1 MGAAVSAQSGVHVSS
16 GPGGQ
21 AGQGDRSDAGTH
33 AGQDVRNRRDAHA
46 SAGAHQN
53 ADMRRTF
60 AATLRNPAWLL
71 VPALLFLG
79 MFYVLPLV
87 DLLRLSVASDAGQSS
102 ATSVGLP
109 WLAHYARVFA
119 VPLYWESLL
128 RTFGIAAAVAALC
141 AMFGYPTALLVHRAQ
156 GRWRLALMLA
166 IVLPYFI
173 SVLIRTYS
181 WMVLLGRNGPIN
193 KLLQGLGLIDEP
205 LALIF
210 NRASVLISISAV
222 LLPLMVLT
230 VLGSLSRL
238 DPLIPRAAAASGAG
252 PLAAFWR
259 VVFPQTLPGLL
270 AGLLLVFISALGFFI
285 TPSLLGGPGDQMFA
299 MHITQQADFLAS
311 GGFLQALAAV
321 LLAVTLAVVVLAGR
335 FLGVE
340 FIWGGQRAAPTL
352 GHAGAQSARWT
363 SAVSA
368 RLADVIGWPVLRVI
382 GRIPAL
388 PAGLVSTALAAFA
401 LLTLLLPIAIGA
413 LISFSNSVYMRFPP
427 PSYSLRWYEKFLSD
441 PIWLAS
447 LLTSVQVAALA
458 TLISVLLGTT
468 AALGL
473 VRSTLRG
480 KSAWMTF
487 LVSPLIVPGVV
498 LGLSLYSLFLR
509 ADLVGGVWGLAAAH
523 AIGGIPLVLVIVAA
537 GLQSVDRLQEQAA
550 AVHGASTLR
559 VFWFVTLPAI
569 RPSVAAAAFFAFLH
583 SFDDLVFAMFL
594 SGSRMTTLPLR
605 LWGNVNYKLDP
616 VPAVVATFEV
626 GLILVG
632 LFLARAAWSARS
644 RP

>member
-1 MGAAVSAQSGVHVSS
+1 M
-16 GPGGQ
+16 
-21 AGQGDRSDAGTH
+21 T
-33 AGQDVRNRRDAHA
+33 
-46 SAGAHQN
+46 
-53 ADMRRTF
+53 
-60 AATLRNPAWLL
+60 AATVLGVRWTRAGRGAVLRNPAWLL
-71 VPALLFLG
+71 LPALAFLAL
-79 MFYVLPLV
+79 FYVLPLI
-87 DLLRLSVASDAGQSS
+87 DLLRLSVAGDAGLS
-102 ATSVGLP
+102 
-109 WLAHYARVFA
+109 YFARVFA
-119 VPLYWESLL
+119 VPLYWDSLV
-128 RTFGIAAAVAALC
+128 RTFGIAATVALLC
-141 AMFGYPTALLVHRAQ
+141 ALFGYPTALLVHCAQ
-156 GRWRLALMLA
+156 GLWRLALLAA

-193 KLLQGLGLIDEP
+193 KLLLGVGLIDAP
-205 LALIF
+205 LPLIF

-230 VLGSLSRL
+230 VLGSLARL
-238 DPLIPRAAAASGAG
+238 DPLVQRAAAASGAG

-259 VVFPQTLPGLL
+259 VVFPLTLPGLL

-321 LLAVTLAVVVLAGR
+321 LLAVTLAVVGVAGR
-335 FLGVE
+335 FLGFE
-340 FIWGGQRAAPTL
+340 FIWGGQRATPV
-352 GHAGAQSARWT
+352 GAREVRPPSRAARWR
-363 SAVSA
+363 AALAA
-368 RLADVIGWPVLRVI
+368 RLADALGWPLLRAL

-388 PAGLVSTALAAFA
+388 PARLVSRALAAFA
-401 LLTLLLPIAIGA
+401 LLTLLLPIGVGA
-413 LISFSNSVYMRFPP
+413 LISFSNAVYMSFPP
-427 PSYSLRWYEKFLSD
+427 PSYSLRWYVKFLAD
-441 PIWLAS
+441 PVWLAS
-447 LLTSVQVAALA
+447 LMTSAQVAVLA

-473 VRSTLRG
+473 VRSSLPG

-537 GLQSVDRLQEQAA
+537 ALQSVDVRQEQAA
-550 AVHGASTLR
+550 AVHGASPLR
-559 VFWFVTLPAI
+559 VFRFVTLPAI
-569 RPSVAAAAFFAFLH
+569 GPSMAAAAFFAFLH

-626 GLILVG
+626 ALILVG
-632 LFLARAAWSARS
+632 LFLARAAWSAR
-644 RP
+644 RTPH

>member
-1 MGAAVSAQSGVHVSS
+1 M
-16 GPGGQ
+16 
-21 AGQGDRSDAGTH
+21 T
-33 AGQDVRNRRDAHA
+33 
-46 SAGAHQN
+46 
-53 ADMRRTF
+53 
-60 AATLRNPAWLL
+60 AATIAVARRARGAGLRNPAWLL
-71 VPALLFLG
+71 LPALAFLG
-79 MFYVLPLV
+79 MFYVLPLI
-87 DLLRLSVASDAGQSS
+87 DLLRLSVAGDAGLS
-102 ATSVGLP
+102 
-109 WLAHYARVFA
+109 YFARVFA
-119 VPLYWESLL
+119 VPLYWDSLV
-128 RTFGIAAAVAALC
+128 RTFGIAATVALLC
-141 AMFGYPTALLVHRAQ
+141 ALFGYPTALLVHRTQ
-156 GRWRLALMLA
+156 GLWRLALLAA

-193 KLLQGLGLIDEP
+193 KLLLGLGLVDAP
-205 LALIF
+205 LSLIF

-230 VLGSLSRL
+230 VLGSLARL
-238 DPLIPRAAAASGAG
+238 DPLVQRAAAASGAG

-321 LLAVTLAVVVLAGR
+321 LLAVTLAVVVVAGR
-335 FLGVE
+335 FLGFE
-340 FIWGGQRAAPTL
+340 FIWGGQRAVPTESPEGPVPSL
-352 GHAGAQSARWT
+352 AARRRSSLT
-363 SAVSA
+363 A
-368 RLADVIGWPVLRVI
+368 RLADAGGWPMLRAL
-382 GRIPAL
+382 GRVPAL
-388 PAGLVSTALAAFA
+388 PAGVVSGALAAFA
-401 LLTLLLPIAIGA
+401 LLTLLLPIGVGA
-413 LISFSNSVYMRFPP
+413 LISFSNAVYMSFPP
-427 PSYSLRWYEKFLSD
+427 PSYSLRWYAKFLAD
-441 PIWLAS
+441 PVWLGS
-447 LLTSVQVAALA
+447 LLTSVQVAVLA
-458 TLISVLLGTT
+458 TLISVLLGTS

-473 VRSTLRG
+473 VRSTLPA
-480 KSAWMTF
+480 KSVWMTF

-509 ADLVGGVWGLAAAH
+509 ADLVGGVLGLAAAH

-537 GLQSVDRLQEQAA
+537 GLQSVDVRQEQAA
-550 AVHGASTLR
+550 AVHGASPLR
-559 VFWFVTLPAI
+559 VFRFVTLPAI

-626 GLILVG
+626 ALILVG
-632 LFLARAAWSARS
+632 LFFARAAWSAR
-644 RP
+644 RTTH

>member
-1 MGAAVSAQSGVHVSS
+1 VNAAAVTVAHRARGVV
-16 GPGGQ
+16 
-21 AGQGDRSDAGTH
+21 
-33 AGQDVRNRRDAHA
+33 
-46 SAGAHQN
+46 
-53 ADMRRTF
+53 
-60 AATLRNPAWLL
+60 LRNPAWLL
-71 VPALLFLG
+71 LPALAFLG
-79 MFYVLPLV
+79 VFYVLPLV
-87 DLLRLSVASDAGQSS
+87 DLLRLSVAGDAGLS
-102 ATSVGLP
+102 
-109 WLAHYARVFA
+109 YFARVFA
-119 VPLYWESLL
+119 VPLYWDSLV
-128 RTFGIAAAVAALC
+128 RTFGIAATVALLC
-141 AMFGYPTALLVHRAQ
+141 ALFGYPTALLVHRAR
-156 GRWRLALMLA
+156 GLWRLALLTA

-193 KLLQGLGLIDEP
+193 KLLLGLGVIDAP
-205 LALIF
+205 LSLIF

-230 VLGSLSRL
+230 VLGSLARL
-238 DPLIPRAAAASGAG
+238 DPLVQRAAAASGAG

-321 LLAVTLAVVVLAGR
+321 LLAVTLAVVVVAGR
-335 FLGVE
+335 FLGFE
-340 FIWGGQRAAPTL
+340 FIWGGRRAMPTERR
-352 GHAGAQSARWT
+352 AGRVPSLAVRWRSAL
-363 SAVSA
+363 AE
-368 RLADVIGWPVLRVI
+368 RLADAVGWPMLRAL
-382 GRIPAL
+382 GRVPAL
-388 PAGLVSTALAAFA
+388 PAGVVSGALAAFA
-401 LLTLLLPIAIGA
+401 LLTLLLPIGVGA
-413 LISFSNSVYMRFPP
+413 LISFSNAVYMSFPP
-427 PSYSLRWYEKFLSD
+427 PSYSLRWYAKFLAD
-441 PIWLAS
+441 PVWLGS
-447 LLTSVQVAALA
+447 LLTSVQVALLA
-458 TLISVLLGTT
+458 TLISVLLGTS

-473 VRSTLRG
+473 VRSNLSA

-537 GLQSVDRLQEQAA
+537 GLQSVDVRQEQAA
-550 AVHGASTLR
+550 AVHGASPLR
-559 VFWFVTLPAI
+559 VFRFVTLPAI

-626 GLILVG
+626 ALILVG
-632 LFLARAAWSARS
+632 LFFARAAWSAR
-644 RP
+644 RTPH